1 MHMFPR
7 GFQMKISKEYDSME
21 VQNIFSK
28 KKEMQNNQPEAIWRA
43 FFSHNSEGILLIYKF
58 SKLDIH
64 CTSDGIRSLCFN
76 CSDPRATH
84 AQAQP
89 F

>member
-1 MHMFPR
+1 L
-7 GFQMKISKEYDSME
+7 ISDEDFDGIRLNGSTE
-21 VQNIFSK
+21 HLFK

-43 FFSHNSEGILLIYKF
+43 FFHNSEGILLIYKF